1 LADIVDRRNPDFL
14 DWSDV
19 QGASS
24 YEYNLIVVP
33 EAEPTRYVHSYRIP
47 ETPVPPDATPPSSS
61 QINPAHVHF
70 SHVYDGDRNHF
81 TIRVAALDRSPIPRT
96 GKWSEER
103 RFVLENYPTITPMP
117 TIAPTPNLDLDDSD
131 KFEDP
136 EAPHPIEH
144 GDFFRFLLA
153 WYRSSYDPIYH
164 PLADMSGDNY
174 IDGKDL
180 LLIMGEALRR
190 NPFPAPS
197 LISPATGTRISF
209 VDAQTEG
216 ITFRWSPVPDTL
228 GGASYQLQVYGPFD
242 VTDSGVRA
250 SPDARSQDIKEKT
263 FETEFHSLLSLI
275 LDPEYPWYEWRVR
288 VSSPYG
294 IKPASYW
301 AARYFQI
308 YDPSAE

>member
-1 LADIVDRRNPDFL
+1 LADIVDPGFL

-24 YEYNLIVVP
+24 YEYSLIVVP
-33 EAEPTRYVHSYRIP
+33 EAEPTQYVHSYRIP
-47 ETPVPPDATPPSSS
+47 ETPVPPDATPPSNS

-103 RFVLENYPTITPMP
+103 RFVLENYPTATPTP
-117 TIAPTPNLDLDDSD
+117 TIAPTPNVDLDDSG
-131 KFEDP
+131 
-136 EAPHPIEH
+136 ALGY
-144 GDFFRFLLA
+144 GDFFVFQRT
-153 WYRSSYDPIYH
+153 WDRSSDEVPFYH
-164 PLADMSGDNY
+164 PLADLSGDNY

-180 LLIMGEALRR
+180 LLIVGEALRR
-190 NPFPAPS
+190 DSFLAPS
-197 LISPATGTRISF
+197 LISPATGARISF
-209 VDAQTEG
+209 LDAQTEG
-216 ITFRWSPVPDTL
+216 ITFRWNPVTDTL
-228 GGASYQLQVYGPFD
+228 GGASYHLQVYGPFE

-250 SPDARSQDIKEKT
+250 SPDARSQDIART
-263 FETEFHSLLSLI
+263 FGTEFHSLLSLI
-275 LDPEYPWYEWRVR
+275 LDSEYPWYEWRVW

-294 IKPASYW
+294 IKPASRW
-301 AARYFQI
+301 VARYFQI